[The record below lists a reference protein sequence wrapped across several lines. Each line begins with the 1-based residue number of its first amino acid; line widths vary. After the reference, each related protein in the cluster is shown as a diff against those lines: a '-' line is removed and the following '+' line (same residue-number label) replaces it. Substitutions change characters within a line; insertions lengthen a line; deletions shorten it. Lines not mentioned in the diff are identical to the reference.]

1 MDQSVTSTVAWA
13 RLLFEA
19 MAGRGIDPEKL
30 CANAGIDIHSF
41 DKTDARVP
49 SDFITTLWNEAEK
62 MTGDP
67 DLGLHVGESVRPRAV
82 NVVSY
87 LLLSSATAREGIER
101 VIRYHDLI
109 SGAFHMA
116 IYDDGDKSELEF
128 GLVGGD
134 IPRGRHQIEY
144 LGVIILKLSQWV
156 TGDGFNALE
165 VKFRHKAPENTSE
178 HERVFG
184 CPVVFEAGRNVIV
197 IERATLDAPSAHADP
212 EMFKLHEEFAERH
225 MAGLGEDSIVRKVKT
240 HLAAVLEQGPR
251 DLESIAAR
259 LHMSPRTLQRRLAA
273 DGVSFQE
280 VLDSIRQDVCMGHL
294 EDSNMTVGDI
304 AYLAGFADPSTF
316 YRAFKKW
323 TGQTPLEYREAHR
336 DKEVADAS

>member
-13 RLLFEA
+13 RLLLEA
-19 MAGRGIDPEKL
+19 MAERGIDPVVLCEK
-30 CANAGIDIHSF
+30 AGIDIHSF
-41 DKTDARVP
+41 DKNAERVP
-49 SDFITTLWNEAEK
+49 SDFLTKLWEEAERIS
-62 MTGDP
+62 GDK
-67 DLGLHVGESVRPRAV
+67 DLGLHVGESLRPRAV

-116 IYDDGDKSELEF
+116 IRDEDEVSELEI

-134 IPRGRHQIEY
+134 LPRGRHQMEY
-144 LGVIILKLSQWV
+144 LSVIILKISQWV
-156 TGDGFNALE
+156 TGEGFSPVE
-165 VKFRHKAPENTSE
+165 IRFRHKAPDDTSE
-178 HERVFG
+178 HERIFG
-184 CPVVFEAGRNVIV
+184 CPVTFEARHNSLVIDR
-197 IERATLDAPSAHADP
+197 ESLDQPSEHADP
-212 EMFKLHEEFAERH
+212 EMLKLHEEFADRH
-225 MAGLGEDSIVRKVKT
+225 MAGLGADSIVRKVKT

-251 DLESIAAR
+251 DLESIATR

-280 VLDSIRQDVCMGHL
+280 VLDSIRQDVCMAHL

-323 TGQTPLEYREAHR
+323 TGKTPLEHREAHR
-336 DKEVADAS
+336 SKEIADAS